1 MHSRLNFGYSGVGP
15 VVTWECD
22 PTNYMWVTI
31 VYRFLCTLLHRAT
44 ESERGGS
51 QGAAEEA
58 EGQDSGGVAERV
70 GQNTPQLGS
79 TVSGWLMPHSGFT

>member
-1 MHSRLNFGYSGVGP
+1 MSLYVNFGYCGMGP

-22 PTNYMWVTI
+22 PANYMWVTMF
-31 VYRFLCTLLHRAT
+31 YRFLCMLLHRAA

-51 QGAAEEA
+51 QGAAEET

-70 GQNTPQLGS
+70 GQNTPQLGD
-79 TVSGWLMPHSGFT
+79 TVSGRLMPHSEFT